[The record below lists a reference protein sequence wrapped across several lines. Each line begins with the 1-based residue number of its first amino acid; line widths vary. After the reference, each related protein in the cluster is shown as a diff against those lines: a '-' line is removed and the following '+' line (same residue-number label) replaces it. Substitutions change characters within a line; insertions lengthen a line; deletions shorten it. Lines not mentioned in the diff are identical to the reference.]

1 MLSGLCSASLP
12 GSPFPAR
19 PGKTSHSPKARSTP
33 LPLVGAKSPAPA
45 LATLLPCS
53 QVLLNPILQP
63 FAAPE
68 TFPVPMCGL
77 PREAGSFWRKA
88 RYREAVRSS
97 RKVADPWLGG
107 SSYGTLG
114 KLSVRPLGRG
124 LEHSTHF
131 IKLLSLWASW
141 KPSSLAY
148 RRGVITSPPP
158 GGSLRRFGVMAET
171 SLGPSLTHRSHSIA
185 TWQRLLPSLRLG
197 AEKSL
202 HKRLW
207 NELNERRESDINSD
221 MEGNVF
227 SHALNRASLRA
238 YHHVPGCALG
248 AERQQ
253 QKDLHP
259 MKCSFAWGRQGIDRE
274 SDREIK
280 AATVSSAMV
289 SRGIK
294 SGVGASEGWARA
306 A

>member
-1 MLSGLCSASLP
+1 MLCLTP
-12 GSPFPAR
+12 R
-19 PGKTSHSPKARSTP
+19 KP
-33 LPLVGAKSPAPA
+33 LPRPPRENQPFAKGSVNPTTSCRRQEPSTCPCHAP
-45 LATLLPCS
+45 PCS

-253 QKDLHP
+253 QKDLRP

-289 SRGIK
+289 SRGTK